1 MGQAQ
6 RNHVQHLKSQLAPRI
21 RPAKLQNT
29 VLDAAGTLIMQIF
42 AFCVCA
48 LFISYTFT
56 TSCFLILSSERL
68 HRNRAASSI
77 VCMSSPCL
85 SCLPV
90 SPFCLRGK
98 LADRGSL
105 LIEGRAR

>member
-6 RNHVQHLKSQLAPRI
+6 RNHVQHLKTQLAPRI

-29 VLDAAGTLIMQIF
+29 VLDAAGTLVMQVF

-77 VCMSSPCL
+77 VCVCLLHVCRVCL
-85 SCLPV
+85 SPLFV
-90 SPFCLRGK
+90 SEEN
-98 LADRGSL
+98 SL
-105 LIEGRAR
+105 TEALC